1 MPNIKSA
8 KKRVKQSE
16 KRRLL
21 NVSRKSAIKTSV
33 KKVLEAVKSDDL
45 ANAKELLKDAESK
58 LARAGGKGVLH
69 KNTVSRKVS
78 RLASAVAAAERAKD
92 MQK

>member
-21 NVSRKSAIKTSV
+21 NMSRKSAIKTSS
-33 KKVLEAVKSDDL
+33 KKVLEAVKNDDL
-45 ANAKELLKDAESK
+45 VNAKELLKDAESK
-58 LARAGGKGVLH
+58 LARAKGKGVLH
-69 KNTVSRKVS
+69 KNTVARKIS
-78 RLASAVAAAERAKD
+78 RLASAVAKAERAKEA
-92 MQK
+92 Q